1 MSDSL
6 VVVVTGSNRG
16 IGKGIAQLIAK
27 QKLQRPLTIY
37 ATSRTGSDTGI
48 EVLAPN
54 KVHYSALD
62 TTDSSSIKSFFQD
75 VLKSHPA
82 IDILINN
89 AAVANDYRENPEYA
103 AQTIWTNYGGT
114 RDMCEAF
121 LAQPNI
127 APGAR
132 IVNLT
137 SGMNALSTYYGSN
150 LQTQFRAASTIAD
163 TDALAKAYLEDM
175 SSGPDAQA
183 RAGWGTG
190 SRSYKVSKALINTLT
205 IVLAQQHPNVLVNC
219 CCPGWTNTEMGK
231 QGKGTPPKTLEQGAM
246 TAVRLAIG
254 DLGPKG
260 ENDGGLGKETE
271 RVSGMFYENENI
283 VVPGWGKGKMWR
295 ET

>member
-1 MSDSL
+1 M
-6 VVVVTGSNRG
+6 TT
-16 IGKGIAQLIAK
+16 AK
-27 QKLQRPLTIY
+27 PSSTPRKP
-37 ATSRTGSDTGI
+37 SG
-48 EVLAPN
+48 P
-54 KVHYSALD
+54 
-62 TTDSSSIKSFFQD
+62 TT
-75 VLKSHPA
+75 
-82 IDILINN
+82 
-89 AAVANDYRENPEYA
+89 A
-103 AQTIWTNYGGT
+103 AQGT
-114 RDMCEAF
+114 CAKPF
-121 LAQPNI
+121 SHNPTSP
-127 APGAR
+127 PGAR

-150 LQTQFRAASTIAD
+150 LQTRFRAASTIAD
-163 TDALAKAYLEDM
+163 IDALAKAYLKDM
-175 SSGPDAQA
+175 SSGPDAQE

-254 DLGPKG
+254 DLGSG
-260 ENDGGLGKETE
+260 GDADGGLRTETE

-283 VVPGWGKGKMWR
+283 VVSGWGKGKKWI